1 MNIKRITAF
10 LLILVI
16 SVSLCAC
23 AGRNYALKIGDRKV
37 TPEQYKAAAISIKTQ
52 FLSENGIEETKDL
65 WTQFIDTSY
74 SATTQEYLD
83 AMIQSYLIEYN
94 LYAIHF
100 DELGLSLP
108 QQKTDEIEE
117 ILDGYV
123 KQHGSKEKLDAALKK
138 QGFSYDE
145 YKAQFENEAKKEEV
159 ILHYFGPESTENPTS
174 HEDMKTYYNEYYTK
188 VKHIFIS
195 TKDDK
200 SNDYSVKEKEE
211 LGQKAQLIYERAA
224 NGEDFESLID
234 QYNEDPG
241 MATNPDG
248 YIFSTEDTSYN
259 KAFHN
264 AAFEM
269 EAGEIRLVQS
279 NLGYHIMKRYPFMT
293 EEITDPDM
301 EITLIENMMSSELA
315 EILEG
320 LKERIGVTYNNS
332 VLTNLSVVN
341 IKTAETA
348 TETTTETK

>member
-10 LLILVI
+10 LLVLII
-16 SVSLCAC
+16 IFSLCSC
-23 AGRNYALKIGDRKV
+23 NGGNYALKIGDRKV

-65 WTQFIDTSY
+65 WTQYIDTSY

-100 DELGLSLP
+100 DELGLTLP
-108 QQKTDEIEE
+108 KEKTDAIEE
-117 ILDGYV
+117 ILDEYV
-123 KQHGSKEKLDAALKK
+123 KQHGSKENLDEALKK
-138 QGFSYDE
+138 QGFSYNE
-145 YKAQFENEAKKEEV
+145 YKSQFENEAKKEEV
-159 ILHYFGPESTENPTS
+159 ILYYFGPNSTQNPTN
-174 HEDMKTYYNEYYTK
+174 HEEMKNYYDEYYTK

-195 TKDDK
+195 TKDEK
-200 SNDYSVKEKEE
+200 TNDYSVQEKEA
-211 LGQKAQLIYERAA
+211 LGQKAKLIYDRAIG
-224 NGEDFESLID
+224 GEDFERLLD
-234 QYNEDPG
+234 EYNEDPG

-248 YIFSTEDTSYN
+248 YIFSTEDTSYT

-269 EAGEIRLVQS
+269 KENEIRLVQS
-279 NLGYHIMKRYPFMT
+279 NLGFHIMKRYPFLT
-293 EEITDPDM
+293 EEISDPDM

-320 LKERIGVTYNNS
+320 LKERIGVTYNNP

-341 IKTAETA
+341 IKTAQTN
-348 TETTTETK
+348 TENK